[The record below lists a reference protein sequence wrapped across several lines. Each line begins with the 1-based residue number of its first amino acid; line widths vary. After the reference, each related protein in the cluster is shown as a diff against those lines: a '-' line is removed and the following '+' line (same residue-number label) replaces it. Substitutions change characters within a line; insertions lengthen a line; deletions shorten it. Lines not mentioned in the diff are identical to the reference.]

1 MHPKINNHIQTQ
13 FHDLNADSSLS
24 EKKHIYTVSEL
35 NSEIKFLLEEAF
47 PFIWISGEISN
58 FRMPA
63 SGHFYF
69 TLKDEASQINALMFS
84 GQNRN
89 LTFELED
96 GLHVVGL
103 GRITLY
109 EPRGTYQIIL
119 EYIEPKGTGALQL
132 AFEQLKKKL
141 MAEGLFDVMYKKPL
155 PVLPRKIHIIT
166 SPTGAVAY
174 DMIHVL
180 HRRFA
185 NIPIEI
191 IPVKVQGEGAAEAIV
206 AALEFSNQRKDASV
220 VVIAR
225 GGGSLEDLQAFNS
238 ESVVRAIFS
247 SEIPVV
253 SAIGH
258 ETDFTI
264 SDFVADL
271 RAPTPSAAA
280 ELIVP
285 VKAELEQKNKNL
297 LLTLSHQLQRHLNY
311 HRTKACS
318 FSERLVDPKKRI
330 VDLRIKIDDI
340 TSRLMRAF
348 IFGFQRQFEQFCFR
362 KKHLKSHNPLNRIHL
377 AKVTI
382 DKINFNLLKLIKIF
396 IDKYNWK
403 IQNLTSRLNDLNP
416 IEILKRGYSI
426 TQTIPEKEMVLDA
439 NQVNIGDHVK
449 IVLSKG
455 NLICRVERK

>member
-1 MHPKINNHIQTQ
+1 
-13 FHDLNADSSLS
+13 
-24 EKKHIYTVSEL
+24 
-35 NSEIKFLLEEAF
+35 
-47 PFIWISGEISN
+47 
-58 FRMPA
+58 
-63 SGHFYF
+63 
-69 TLKDEASQINALMFS
+69 
-84 GQNRN
+84 
-89 LTFELED
+89 
-96 GLHVVGL
+96 
-103 GRITLY
+103 
-109 EPRGTYQIIL
+109 
-119 EYIEPKGTGALQL
+119 
-132 AFEQLKKKL
+132 
-141 MAEGLFDVMYKKPL
+141 
-155 PVLPRKIHIIT
+155 
-166 SPTGAVAY
+166 
-174 DMIHVL
+174 MIHVL

-348 IFGFQRQFEQFCFR
+348 IFGFQRQFEQLCFR

-382 DKINFNLLKLIKIF
+382 DKINFNLLKLIKIL

>member
-1 MHPKINNHIQTQ
+1 MRQETFDPIQTQ
-13 FHDLNADSSLS
+13 FHNLSTDSSPLD
-24 EKKHIYTVSEL
+24 KKRIYTVSDL
-35 NSEIKFLLEEAF
+35 NSEIKFLLEEEF

-69 TLKDEASQINALMFS
+69 TLKDETSRINALMFS

-89 LTFELED
+89 LAFDLED
-96 GLHVVGL
+96 GLQVVGL

-109 EPRGTYQIIL
+109 QPRGTYQIIF
-119 EYIEPKGTGALQL
+119 EHIEPKGAGALQL

-141 MAEGLFDVMYKKPL
+141 MAEGLFDPTHKKPL
-155 PVLPRKIHIIT
+155 PVLPRKIEIIT
-166 SPTGAVAY
+166 SPTGAVAH

-191 IPVKVQGEGAAEAIV
+191 IAAQVQGQGAAGAIV
-206 AALEFSNQRKDASV
+206 AALELSNQRKHASV
-220 VVIAR
+220 IVIAR
-225 GGGSLEDLQAFNS
+225 GGGSLEDLQAFNT
-238 ESVVRAIFS
+238 ESVARAIFS

-285 VKAELEQKNKNL
+285 VKAELELKNKEL
-297 LLTLSHQLQRHLNY
+297 IATLTHHLQRILKH
-311 HRTKACS
+311 HRTQACS
-318 FSERLVDPKKRI
+318 LSERLVDPKKRL
-330 VDLRIKIDDI
+330 VDLKIKTDDI
-340 TSRLMRAF
+340 TSRLMRGF
-348 IFGFQRQFEQFCFR
+348 IFGFQHRLERFYFI
-362 KKHLKSHNPLNRIHL
+362 KKQLVSHNPLNRIHL
-377 AKVTI
+377 AKVNI
-382 DKINFNLLKLIKIF
+382 DKINLNLLKLNKILMNDF
-396 IDKYNWK
+396 NWK
-403 IQNLTSRLNDLNP
+403 IRSLTSRLNDLNP
-416 IEILKRGYSI
+416 TEILKRGYSI
-426 TQTIPEKEMVLDA
+426 TRTIPEKDTVLDA
-439 NQVNIGDHVK
+439 NQVNIGDHVQ
-449 IVLSKG
+449 IVLSEG